1 MIEKNQ
7 KGNLK
12 KITLD
17 NIDVEKLSTEL
28 QIDRIMKRQKEI
40 ETTLNFILGEIQSG
54 LKRINKF

>member
-17 NIDVEKLSTEL
+17 NIDTDKLSIKS
-28 QIDRIMKRQKEI
+28 QIDRIMKRQNEI
-40 ETTLNFILGEIQSG
+40 ETTLNFILTAMQSS
-54 LKRINKF
+54 LKRTNKF